1 MESWNDPSLW
11 NWRGAAGSR
20 SASDALRCTVLG
32 RRSAGLTRNTAD
44 VPASATTPSTK
55 ASAERL
61 VNIAEAVD
69 EARRVEEVSVFQD
82 LLAIE

>member
-1 MESWNDPSLW
+1 MRTWTD
-11 NWRGAAGSR
+11 
-20 SASDALRCTVLG
+20 LRCPPMHRPRTQIG
-32 RRSAGLTRNTAD
+32 WTHEEHRRCGCQCYL
-44 VPASATTPSTK
+44 TTPSTK